1 MKTNNKAIILINKR
15 TNLNFSNYTMPL
27 ANFTKYPLFFK
38 TLLDRISLIKTQYSI
53 KHKVRVFY
61 LNTDNARAY
70 VKKTKK
76 KELENKGGVYIFWC
90 KANGLFYVGSAIR
103 FITNKGRLNDYFMK
117 GRVNASLAGLST
129 KVSKK
134 LAESFEKH
142 SISNFTLLIVEEYL
156 SKDLTK
162 KEVQLRE
169 QLWMLL
175 YPTLNKSLLVS
186 SNEGKA
192 MSEATRIKLST
203 INKFYQYEVNKKGVI
218 LVGS

>member
-1 MKTNNKAIILINKR
+1 MAASLYISKVCLAKHFSKKTMKNMKTNNKAIILINKR

-27 ANFTKYPLFFK
+27 ANFTKYPLFLFVKK

-70 VKKTKK
+70 VK

-142 SISNFTLLIVEEYL
+142 SISNFTLLTVEA
-156 SKDLTK
+156 KDLTK
-162 KEVQLRE
+162 KEVQLRDF
-169 QLWMLL
+169 
-175 YPTLNKSLLVS
+175 SLHLKKVYLFHLM
-186 SNEGKA
+186 KV
-192 MSEATRIKLST
+192 KL
-203 INKFYQYEVNKKGVI
+203 
-218 LVGS
+218 

>member
-27 ANFTKYPLFFK
+27 ANFTKYPLFLNA
-38 TLLDRISLIKTQYSI
+38 LLDRICLIRTQYSI
-53 KHKVRVFY
+53 KQIVRVFD
-61 LNTDNARAY
+61 LNADNARAL
-70 VKKTKK
+70 VT

-90 KANGLFYVGSAIR
+90 KANGLFYVGSALR
-103 FITNKGRLNDYFMK
+103 FFTNKGRLNDYFMQ
-117 GRVNASLAGLST
+117 GRVIASLAGLST
-129 KVSKK
+129 KVSHK
-134 LAESFEKH
+134 LAESLEKH

-169 QLWMLL
+169 QLRMLL
-175 YPTLNKSLLVS
+175 YPTLNKSLFVS
-186 SNEGKA
+186 SNEGIA
-192 MSEATRIKLST
+192 MSEETRIKLST
-203 INKFYQYEVNKKGVI
+203 INKFYQYEVDTKGVI